1 MNNGMEIEILAKR
14 STYGIENL
22 GQDFAGLVR
31 YGFAA
36 FFVVTGIA
44 KLAAG
49 ETFVEAIRGYD
60 LVPLAAIDLV
70 AVVVIVSEVALG
82 VWLASGYA
90 RRAALGTV
98 AASLIA
104 LAVVVAYAAWRGST
118 GDCGCFAGVAES
130 SIGLG
135 SVIRN
140 AALAAI
146 AINAVVVERPRSR
159 FTHKAKKE

>member
-1 MNNGMEIEILAKR
+1 MNSEMEIEILAKR
-14 STYGIENL
+14 SSYGIENL

-31 YGFAA
+31 YGFAVL
-36 FFVVTGIA
+36 FVVTGVA

-49 ETFVEAIRGYD
+49 ETFIDAIRGYD
-60 LVPLAAIDLV
+60 LVPLAALDLV

-82 VWLASGYA
+82 VWLASGHA

-118 GDCGCFAGVAES
+118 GDCGCFSGVAES
-130 SIGLG
+130 SIGFG
-135 SVIRN
+135 AVVRN

-146 AINAVVVERPRSR
+146 AINAAVVERPRPK
-159 FTHKAKKE
+159 FTHT